1 MSGNADIGVERIVRL
16 RKELNTFSFLFVWL
30 HRVLCGMQ
38 TQLQHVGSSSLT
50 RDRTIAPC
58 IGTYWTTREVPKHI
72 FLCFE

>member
-38 TQLQHVGSSSLT
+38 
-50 RDRTIAPC
+50 DI
-58 IGTYWTTREVPKHI
+58 
-72 FLCFE
+72 